1 MWNDIA
7 DKRLY
12 NIIPEDRVLR
22 DEPMYKHT
30 TFRVGG
36 PALRYVSV
44 NSADEVTSVMNSLKG
59 IGADI
64 LVLGHG
70 SNVLVSD
77 SGYDG
82 LVLELGQQ
90 FSDVEIDGTTIKARA
105 GIMLGQLAILAR
117 DSSLTGL
124 EFAAGIPG
132 TLGGAICMNAGAY
145 GSEMKDVVVSA
156 TLYDADSGRTL
167 ELTNEELDLSYRHSI
182 VKDKGYIVLSVRI
195 KLEQADRASIDERM
209 NDLATRR
216 RGKQPLEYPSAG
228 STFKRPEGFYA
239 GALIQESGLKGY
251 SVGDAQVSLKHAGF
265 IINKG
270 HATAADIYH
279 LIREVR
285 EKVYSDSGVML
296 EPEVVFVGDF
306 S

>member
-216 RGKQPLEYPSAG
+216 REKQPLEYPSAG

-239 GALIQESGLKGY
+239 GVLIQESGLKGY

-270 HATAADIYH
+270 HATAEEIYH